1 MTDLDRAVTIAEAW
15 AQRSIMEPIKN
26 AERMAEYQAVK
37 PLWRCEPVV
46 NVTSRVLSRPSN
58 VIKWKAQ
65 T

>member
-1 MTDLDRAVTIAEAW
+1 MTELDRAVTVAEAW

-37 PLWRCEPVV
+37 PLWRCDVRIKV
-46 NVTSRVLSRPSN
+46 DSRVLSRPSN

-65 T
+65 